1 MSNLFIIKK
10 YFFYVLLVFTLCL
23 EIVSIISYLDKHISV
38 TSFLLI
44 LSSNLLIMV
53 TAILN
58 IKKLKK

>member
-1 MSNLFIIKK
+1 MSNLFTIKK
-10 YFFYVLLVFTLCL
+10 YFFYVLLILTLCL
-23 EIVSIISYLDKHISV
+23 EVVSIICFLDKDINV

-44 LSSNLLIMV
+44 LSSNLFIMV

>member
-23 EIVSIISYLDKHISV
+23 EIVSIISFLDKHISV